1 MALAGYITMS
11 LINQMLQDLEKRRD
25 QGTVGHALPTQVKA
39 VTPSR
44 SLRPVMWTIPFLVI
58 GLSAGILLLR
68 PAHDAVSATPATL
81 ATSNKPSSETAFQP
95 ASQAQ
100 PTLTAASTPAP
111 ENLNQELVPES
122 DVSSS
127 TTLQTIQHH
136 NESVPVTLSQNTT
149 PSVMATSTT
158 QKLSAPNIETV
169 TSNQPLIQ
177 SISIGKVSRAPSPD
191 KLAFAGRQEN
201 VNEIIS
207 SKKIKEIT
215 PTRQAESE
223 YRKALQFLQQGF
235 TTRAIESLTQAL
247 QNDAR
252 HVAARQTMVSI
263 LVEDKRLDE
272 AEYWLQEGLSLDRS
286 QSNMAMILARLQ
298 VERGDAHAGLETL
311 QGSLSSTTE
320 NADYQAFLAALL
332 QREGRHKEAIDH
344 YTQALRQAPQSGLW
358 LMGVGISLQAENRLQ
373 EAQQAF
379 KQARESKT
387 LRPDLQAF
395 VEQRLQQTR
404 K

>member
-1 MALAGYITMS
+1 MS

-25 QGTVGHALPTQVKA
+25 QGAVGHALPTQIRA

-44 SLRPVMWTIPFLVI
+44 SLLRPAMWTIPFLVI
-58 GLSAGILLLR
+58 GLSAGILVLR
-68 PAHDAVSATPATL
+68 PAHDAVSAVPATL
-81 ATSNKPSSETAFQP
+81 TTPGTPSSEAVFQP
-95 ASQAQ
+95 AGQTQ
-100 PTLTAASTPAP
+100 PTLAAVSTSISD
-111 ENLNQELVPES
+111 NMNQEPAA
-122 DVSSS
+122 VSGLSLS
-127 TTLQTIQHH
+127 TIPQVIQNH
-136 NESVPVTLSQNTT
+136 NEPIPITLSNNTT
-149 PSVMATSTT
+149 QSVMAASTT
-158 QKLSAPNIETV
+158 QKLSATNIEIV

-177 SISIGKVSRAPSPD
+177 SVSIENEPRAPSPD
-191 KLAFAGRQEN
+191 KLAFAGRQDN
-201 VNEIIS
+201 TDEIIS

-235 TTRAIESLTQAL
+235 TTRTIESLTQAL
-247 QNDAR
+247 RLDPS
-252 HVAARQTMVSI
+252 HVAARQTMVGI

-272 AEYWLQEGLSLDRS
+272 AEHWLQEGLNLDRG
-286 QSNMAMILARLQ
+286 QSNMAMMLARLQ